1 MTFAVPVKPYI
12 KEFFQNSDVFGPEPI
27 MVRRNSRLGEIM
39 AAVFSHYPLQDI
51 DLEELAP
58 TDVLDPAKLHF
69 ALSFPI
75 QPCLLTDSRLNQLG
89 KVLEVIFEF
98 YAIAFVKGRMDV
110 FPSLNGAAERFTEKH
125 QINVESYTPDAVRK
139 LVDRSRSKVD
149 PFYTKLS
156 VREKTNLSKVG

>member
-27 MVRRNSRLGEIM
+27 NVRRNSRLGEII
-39 AAVFSHYPLQDI
+39 AAIFSSYPLQDV

-58 TDVLDPAKLHF
+58 TEILNPDYLNF
-69 ALSFPI
+69 TLSFPI
-75 QPCLLTDSRLNQLG
+75 EHRLLTDAKLTQLG

-110 FPSLNGAAERFTEKH
+110 FPSLNGAAERFTHKH
-125 QINVESYTPDAVRK
+125 QISVETYTSDAVRK
-139 LVDRSRSKVD
+139 LVGRSQVKNDV
-149 PFYTKLS
+149 FFNKLS
-156 VREKTNLSKVG
+156 VREKSNLSKVA